1 MVGSIGVIS
10 QSLGFHEVI
19 QKLGIESR
27 VYTAGKSKAFNN
39 PLLPQKVCPAVWCK
53 KGVLKTTGQIFFAL
67 LWQILLNFQDFWL
80 EVSIIKKDKYM
91 IWRIF
96 LPKYL
101 TSKVYLAR
109 FSSNLQN

>member
-39 PLLPQKVCPAVWCK
+39 PLLPQKVCH
-53 KGVLKTTGQIFFAL
+53 T
-67 LWQILLNFQDFWL
+67 
-80 EVSIIKKDKYM
+80 
-91 IWRIF
+91 
-96 LPKYL
+96 
-101 TSKVYLAR
+101 
-109 FSSNLQN
+109 

>member
-80 EVSIIKKDKYM
+80 EVSIIKKGQIYD
-91 IWRIF
+91 
-96 LPKYL
+96 L
-101 TSKVYLAR
+101 TNFFTKIPY
-109 FSSNLQN
+109 F